1 MGCILSS
8 PDEKVCPDCDGE
20 GGVHSDNLFSD
31 LCKKCEGTGTI
42 LKDDNWEKN
51 NIICNSILIIV

>member
-1 MGCILSS
+1 MSYQVEVILFIIVLLGCILSS
-8 PDEKVCPDCDGE
+8 PDEKVCPDCDGD

-42 LKDDNWEKN
+42 LKDDN
-51 NIICNSILIIV
+51 